1 MRIGYGEIMA
11 ENGKYL
17 SISIQ
22 TFKRLPYYYDYLKS
36 LKNEGTHT
44 VSAPAIAKRMQL
56 NEVQVR
62 KDLAAVSHSGGKPRR
77 GFEVEELIYCIE
89 GYLGYDNVNEAVLVG
104 VGQLGHALMHFK
116 GFSDIGVSIVGAFDN
131 DPAIVGSELYSTK
144 IMHTDKLADFC
155 RRLGIRIGIVTVP
168 SDFAQHVSDLL
179 VSGGVRAIWNF
190 APIRLSVSDD
200 VIVQNENLAASLSLL
215 TRQLEKMTDSS
226 GS

>member
-1 MRIGYGEIMA
+1 MA

-36 LKNEGTHT
+36 LKKEGTLT
-44 VSAPAIAKRMQL
+44 VSAPAIAKRLQL

-62 KDLAAVSHSGGKPRR
+62 KDLASVSNSGGKPRR
-77 GFEVEELIYCIE
+77 GFEVDELIDCIE
-89 GYLGYDNVNEAVLVG
+89 GYLGYDSATEAVLVG
-104 VGQLGHALMHFK
+104 VGQLGHALIHFN
-116 GFSDIGVSIVGAFDN
+116 GFTDIGVSIVGAFDN

-155 RRLGIRIGIVTVP
+155 RRLGIKIGIVTVP
-168 SDFAQHVSDLL
+168 SDFAQQVCDLL

-190 APIRLSVSDD
+190 APIRLSVPRG
-200 VIVQNENLAASLSLL
+200 VLVQNENLAASLSLL
-215 TRQLEKMTDSS
+215 TRQLEKMTDFADAEA
-226 GS
+226 

>member
-1 MRIGYGEIMA
+1 MA

-36 LKNEGTHT
+36 LEKEGIET

-77 GFEVEELIYCIE
+77 GFEVDELISCIE
-89 GYLGYDNVNEAVLVG
+89 GYLGYDNINEAVLVG
-104 VGQLGHALMHFK
+104 VGQLGHALIHFN
-116 GFSDIGVSIVGAFDN
+116 GFTDIGVSIVGAFDN
-131 DPAIVGSELYSTK
+131 DPSIVGSELYSTK
-144 IMHTDKLADFC
+144 IMHTDKLSDFC
-155 RRLGIRIGIVTVP
+155 RRLGIKIGIVTVP
-168 SDFAQHVSDLL
+168 SDFAQQVCDFL

-190 APIRLSVSDD
+190 APIRLSMPDG

-215 TRQLEKMTDSS
+215 TRQLEKMT
-226 GS
+226 GAAGGET